1 MADKLLLTDNKATN
15 SSVGCLMTNR
25 HPTTPHNIINCCFD
39 WFKFVFPYSTGNNVE
54 CKNSYNEVYSD
65 LKKNLPDLSDDEIF
79 KIIEVDYPYLKP
91 GVNYYRTRDDD
102 YKVAEDEDSGVWT
115 LQKIKT
121 TLEHWFHLKA
131 LIPESSNESIG
142 SSKGFKYMTTYTP
155 GIVFCYEGTEMNY
168 VGLDG
173 KERKYK
179 TCCIELKGSGCR
191 KVEELGVSLITTLEY
206 LYKIPGCHAT
216 RVDFATDLIND
227 DVITFDWLKDQIFN
241 KINFITSFRKVVLFE
256 PLEIKTDES

>member
-131 LIPESSNESIG
+131 LIPE
-142 SSKGFKYMTTYTP
+142 
-155 GIVFCYEGTEMNY
+155 
-168 VGLDG
+168 
-173 KERKYK
+173 
-179 TCCIELKGSGCR
+179 
-191 KVEELGVSLITTLEY
+191 
-206 LYKIPGCHAT
+206 
-216 RVDFATDLIND
+216 
-227 DVITFDWLKDQIFN
+227 
-241 KINFITSFRKVVLFE
+241 
-256 PLEIKTDES
+256 